1 MAACGS
7 HRRTCRASMYR
18 RYSRSKPPKYSSCSR
33 LPGLILTLC
42 TAARR
47 TVPVNRRGVLLLMV
61 TAAFLPI
68 LLAIVLRPEMYNGI
82 RHFVFVTPTI
92 AVLGGLGAAWL
103 IDRFFTVVH
112 SPALAGLLLFPVSA
126 VLGLQVTE
134 MVRLHPYEYTYF
146 NRLAGG
152 IRGADRKFMLDYWG
166 LSFKEAAME
175 LRAWLAARNEKPPD
189 GIQWKVAVC
198 GPVASAQVPLG
209 GEFDVSRNLT
219 PGSTVFVMTLEPGW
233 RYCSQYGPA
242 APIELKPPILVEIKR
257 EGVVFARVY
266 YQPSSR

>member
-1 MAACGS
+1 
-7 HRRTCRASMYR
+7 
-18 RYSRSKPPKYSSCSR
+18 
-33 LPGLILTLC
+33 
-42 TAARR
+42 RR

-112 SPALAGLLLFPVSA
+112 SPALAGLLLFPEWA

-152 IRGADRKFMLDYWG
+152 IRGADRKFMLDYWASPSKRRRWNCGHG
-166 LSFKEAAME
+166 L
-175 LRAWLAARNEKPPD
+175 RHGTRNRRTAYN
-189 GIQWKVAVC
+189 G
-198 GPVASAQVPLG
+198 
-209 GEFDVSRNLT
+209 R
-219 PGSTVFVMTLEPGW
+219 
-233 RYCSQYGPA
+233 SQ
-242 APIELKPPILVEIKR
+242 
-257 EGVVFARVY
+257 F
-266 YQPSSR
+266 